1 MTKKIPPLIL
11 ENLDSNDNHAY
22 LTLILYKKQ
31 KYLVVVDNIVNE
43 EISAFVLDIL
53 ETEDID
59 VNWFLSVC
67 NLWFYASSEKYP
79 LSFEF
84 AKLGQLDKVKR
95 IIKTFN
101 INSVSRIVG
110 RIFMYNIQNKPK
122 VKRRKIIPVPEYI
135 EIKFKKSNDQIS
147 TPADNK

>member
-1 MTKKIPPLIL
+1 MAKKIPPLIL

-22 LTLILYKKQ
+22 LTLIVYKKQ

-43 EISAFVLDIL
+43 EISAFVLDIA

-59 VNWFLSVC
+59 VNWFISVC

-135 EIKFKKSNDQIS
+135 EIKFKKAQE
-147 TPADNK
+147 A

>member
-1 MTKKIPPLIL
+1 MAKKIPPLIL
-11 ENLDSNDNHAY
+11 ENLDSNENHAY
-22 LTLILYKKQ
+22 LTLIVYKKQ

-43 EISAFVLDIL
+43 EISAFVLDIA

-101 INSVSRIVG
+101 INSVSRIIG

-135 EIKFKKSNDQIS
+135 EIKFKKTES
-147 TPADNK
+147 A

>member
-1 MTKKIPPLIL
+1 MAKKIPPLIL

-22 LTLILYKKQ
+22 LTLIVYKKQ

-43 EISAFVLDIL
+43 EISAFVLDIA

-101 INSVSRIVG
+101 INSVSRIIG

-122 VKRRKIIPVPEYI
+122 VKRRKIIPVPEYV
-135 EIKFKKSNDQIS
+135 EIKFKKTEIV
-147 TPADNK
+147 

>member
-1 MTKKIPPLIL
+1 MAKKIPPLIL

-22 LTLILYKKQ
+22 LTLIVYKKQ

-43 EISAFVLDIL
+43 EISAFVLDIA

-135 EIKFKKSNDQIS
+135 EIKFKKVE
-147 TPADNK
+147 TV

>member
-1 MTKKIPPLIL
+1 MAKKIPPLIL
-11 ENLDSNDNHAY
+11 ENLDSNENHAY
-22 LTLILYKKQ
+22 LTLIVYKKQ

-43 EISAFVLDIL
+43 EISAFVLDIA

-101 INSVSRIVG
+101 INSVSRIIG

-135 EIKFKKSNDQIS
+135 EIKFKKTENV
-147 TPADNK
+147 

>member
-1 MTKKIPPLIL
+1 MAKKIPPLIL

-22 LTLILYKKQ
+22 LTLIVYKKQ

-43 EISAFVLDIL
+43 EISAFVLDIA

-135 EIKFKKSNDQIS
+135 EIKFKKAESV
-147 TPADNK
+147 

>member
-1 MTKKIPPLIL
+1 MAKKIPPLIL

-22 LTLILYKKQ
+22 LTLIVYKKQ
-31 KYLVVVDNIVNE
+31 KYLVIVDNIVNE
-43 EISAFVLDIL
+43 EISAFVLDIA
-53 ETEDID
+53 ETENID
-59 VNWFLSVC
+59 VNWFLSIC

-84 AKLGQLDKVKR
+84 AKLGQLDHVKR

-135 EIKFKKSNDQIS
+135 EIKFKKSEEKII
-147 TPADNK
+147 

>member
-1 MTKKIPPLIL
+1 MAKKIPPLIL
-11 ENLDSNDNHAY
+11 ENLDSNENHAY
-22 LTLILYKKQ
+22 LTLIVYKKQ

-43 EISAFVLDIL
+43 EISAFVLDIA

-101 INSVSRIVG
+101 INSVSRIIG

-122 VKRRKIIPVPEYI
+122 VKRRKIIPVPEYV
-135 EIKFKKSNDQIS
+135 EIKFKKTENVS
-147 TPADNK
+147 

>member
-1 MTKKIPPLIL
+1 MAKKIPPLIL
-11 ENLDSNDNHAY
+11 ENLDSNENHAY
-22 LTLILYKKQ
+22 LTLIVYKKQ

-43 EISAFVLDIL
+43 EISAFVLDIA

-59 VNWFLSVC
+59 VNWFLSIC
-67 NLWFYASSEKYP
+67 NLWFYGSSEKYP

-84 AKLGQLDKVKR
+84 AKLGQLDQVKS

-122 VKRRKIIPVPEYI
+122 VKRRKIIPVPEYV
-135 EIKFKKSNDQIS
+135 EIKFKKNENQPI
-147 TPADNK
+147 

>member
-1 MTKKIPPLIL
+1 MAKKIPPLIL

-22 LTLILYKKQ
+22 LTLIVYKKQ

-43 EISAFVLDIL
+43 EISAFVLDIA

-135 EIKFKKSNDQIS
+135 EIKFKKTQEAL
-147 TPADNK
+147 P